1 MRGATPAFPRCK
13 AVYLARR
20 TVRGRVWMS
29 GGDDEESVVTR
40 IGVGRRDGIGAVPGA
55 GTIPPTARPCI
66 ECRARPLADDAPR
79 SDPATASSSRQPAQT
94 QQPPAA
100 RQTQQPAPRQA
111 RPKLDDDEAPKPAT
125 KPKVAAAAAPAN
137 TVTCG
142 GVFVK
147 DTNHLKLAIKYDSRN
162 IVFSD
167 VDGPE
172 GTKIKATV
180 LYPNEARRRL
190 EVIWNNDAA
199 RTDLSMIVING
210 QSQWAAPKGVKLGTT
225 LAALEKLNGRPFKL
239 GGFDTDGSASVLGW
253 EGGALAKIPGGCR
266 VGVRLTADTKA
277 AGDAVTGD
285 KQLMSSDPNL
295 KNVKAS
301 IAEILVGY

>member
-1 MRGATPAFPRCK
+1 MKSQLLHVSALAGAMALVPSLAPAQFPPPPGPASN
-13 AVYLARR
+13 AVQDRWP
-20 TVRGRVWMS
+20 TM
-29 GGDDEESVVTR
+29 
-40 IGVGRRDGIGAVPGA
+40 
-55 GTIPPTARPCI
+55 PPAQTQQQQQQQQQ
-66 ECRARPLADDAPR
+66 
-79 SDPATASSSRQPAQT
+79 QPAQT